1 VLSSMPPTPPPKPL
15 HAGMTY
21 PLDLLRTRLAA
32 QAEPRVYLG
41 LSHAVVSVVRQ
52 EGTLQL
58 LYY

>member
-1 VLSSMPPTPPPKPL
+1 MPPTPPPKPL